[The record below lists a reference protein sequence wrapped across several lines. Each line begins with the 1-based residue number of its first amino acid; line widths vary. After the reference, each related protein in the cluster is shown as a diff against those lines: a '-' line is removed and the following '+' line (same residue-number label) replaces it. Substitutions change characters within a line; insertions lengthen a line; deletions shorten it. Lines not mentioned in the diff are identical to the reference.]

1 MKNEGYRCD
10 DNDVAVITGTNQL
23 GLHLKA
29 FIEKGERKRE
39 RERERERG
47 REIDCCNAE
56 GATIPSSAVNL
67 S

>member
-1 MKNEGYRCD
+1 MKNEGYRCI

-29 FIEKGERKRE
+29 FIEKGER
-39 RERERERG
+39 G